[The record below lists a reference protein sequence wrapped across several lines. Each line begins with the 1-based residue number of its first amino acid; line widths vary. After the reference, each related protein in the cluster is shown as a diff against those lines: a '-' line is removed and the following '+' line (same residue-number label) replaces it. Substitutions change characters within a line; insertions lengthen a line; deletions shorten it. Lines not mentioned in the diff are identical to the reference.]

1 MAPAAASGEITVSHR
16 LALVILVAPWHYV
29 ARASGLH
36 VVRKVAATT
45 GVSTSTTTGVA
56 SARAVTSPPDPD
68 VVEGMSIQ
76 QCAVTSPPDPAVV
89 KGVSIQQ
96 RAVIPIITVHGVIA
110 QAQSG
115 AGKTSMI
122 SLFVCQ
128 VIETNVHE

>member
-1 MAPAAASGEITVSHR
+1 
-16 LALVILVAPWHYV
+16 
-29 ARASGLH
+29 
-36 VVRKVAATT
+36 
-45 GVSTSTTTGVA
+45 
-56 SARAVTSPPDPD
+56 
-68 VVEGMSIQ
+68 MSIQ

-110 QAQSG
+110 QAQSR